1 MSVSLDSP
9 LLTNIE
15 TAKLLG
21 VKPETLAVWRSEQ
34 RYDIPYIKVGRC
46 VRYRLSDLEIW
57 INSRLMQ
64 STTPSIQG
72 QVR

>member
-64 STTPSIQG
+64 STTPSNQG